1 MTPTQQLT
9 RQTWA
14 DLEAAEALNHH
25 RRAVERSAAG
35 ADLLVVLIGTAVFFG
50 LVAGWL

>member
-14 DLEAAEALNHH
+14 DLEAEEAQAHH
-25 RRAVERSAAG
+25 RRAVERTAAG
-35 ADLLVVLIGTAVFFG
+35 ADLLLYLAGAAVFFG